1 MTYFVFGIYT
11 KNTNFQQLPFTYFL
25 CNVPFNRTKVNG
37 WFRHARSCKIKR
49 HWASLVLGW
58 VAPTN
63 THFVVLISSTWL
75 NSLEYRNLFSF
86 LCPKNAV
93 IRPMSSHSKCHTLQ
107 VQIYR
112 AHFPHNSRPFCKLD
126 PNTFLK
132 RTFLKTLERCFNTFC
147 KDIHDFKMQR
157 IWGFETFKK
166 RFLKNVP
173 SDVFCTLCK
182 LKLYAS

>member
-1 MTYFVFGIYT
+1 MD
-11 KNTNFQQLPFTYFL
+11 
-25 CNVPFNRTKVNG
+25 G

-49 HWASLVLGW
+49 HWASLVHGW

-132 RTFLKTLERCFNTFC
+132 RNFWKRLKEVST
-147 KDIHDFKMQR
+147 
-157 IWGFETFKK
+157 
-166 RFLKNVP
+166 RFAKTSMISKCNGSEVWKPSKNVSSKTFP
-173 SDVFCTLCK
+173 VTFSVRFVN
-182 LKLYAS
+182 